1 MNRTAALFVSL
12 SLLSA
17 PGPVGAEKA
26 IPRPEIVGVRVGF
39 EGQSQGERSAK
50 YKAGLWTPVELTL
63 RGVEQLRGGRVIL
76 TVPDGDG
83 VPSRVSAPLP
93 DVQAGGEV
101 SLLMYA
107 RFGRIA
113 SQLAVELRSADGL
126 AVKLRSADGLTPKR
140 VFKAGD
146 DDAFPPAI
154 SSHQE
159 LIVVVGS
166 ASLGVEDAVDRL
178 RQKPEEKTVVVKL
191 DDFRRLPDRWY
202 GYEGVDTVVLST
214 SDPSVYGELK
224 PDSRRVAALD
234 EWVRMGGK
242 LVFCVGQQGEEVLR
256 QESEAPLRRFAPGRL
271 RKVVPLRQ
279 TGALEAYCGSSVPV
293 PAPAGGGQLEMH
305 TAQLADVEGTIE
317 AREADDLP
325 LVIRRARGF
334 GQIVFLA
341 ADLDRPPLAD
351 WKDRGLLVGKLLDH
365 PKTPGEEADEGT
377 ALMHYGF
384 NDLAGQ
390 LRSALDRFPGVSLV
404 PFYVVVLLIVL
415 YLLAIGPGDYFL
427 LRKVLRRMQLTWITF
442 PLIVLAVSLGAYLLA
457 ARFKG
462 NQVRLNQV
470 DLVDVDAETGR
481 LRGTAWVNVFS
492 PRVDRYNLA
501 FQPKRPGGE
510 VLPGARV
517 WTAWLGLPGEALGGM
532 APKTAE
538 PGVWKT
544 PYDFSPK
551 LDRLAGVPIQVGST
565 KSLTARWTA
574 PAAPAEIYLEASLR
588 EEDNLP
594 NGTITNRLDFP
605 LSQCL
610 LAYGNWAY
618 DLDTIAPGETVRV
631 GPSLKRRELKT
642 LLTGRKLIF
651 DKTEE
656 KFRQQ
661 ATPYD
666 QAGVDVAYIVRAMMF
681 FDAAGGR
688 RYTGLW
694 NRYQAFVDLSHLL
707 KTNRAVLIAV
717 PAADTPVGEHSGAE
731 LLRDGRPVATPRDR
745 HATVYRFVF
754 PVQVESSGS

>member
-1 MNRTAALFVSL
+1 MIPTAALFVCL
-12 SLLSA
+12 SLLAA
-17 PGPVGAEKA
+17 PDPAGAAEE
-26 IPRPEIVGVRVGF
+26 IPHPEIVALRVGF
-39 EGQSQGERSAK
+39 QGQSRGEPAAK
-50 YKAGLWTPVELTL
+50 YKAGLWTPVEVTL
-63 RGVEQLRGGRVIL
+63 RGVERLRGGRVIL

-93 DVQAGGEV
+93 HAQTGEDVA
-101 SLLMYA
+101 LLMYA
-107 RFGRIA
+107 RFGRIGG
-113 SQLAVELRSADGL
+113 QLAVELRSADGQT
-126 AVKLRSADGLTPKR
+126 VPLRSAAGLMAKP

-154 SSHQE
+154 PSHRE

-166 ASLGVEDAVDRL
+166 APLGVEDAVGRL
-178 RQKPEEKTVVVKL
+178 RQKPEERTVVVRL
-191 DDFRRLPDRWY
+191 DDFRQLPDRWY
-202 GYEGVDTVVLST
+202 GYEGVDTVVLAT
-214 SDPSVYGELK
+214 GDPSVYGELK
-224 PDSRRVAALD
+224 PDGRRVAALD

-242 LVFCVGQQGEEVLR
+242 LVFCVGHRAEEVLR
-256 QESEAPLRRFAPGRL
+256 QEPEAPLRRFAPGRL
-271 RKVVPLRQ
+271 QKRVSLRQ
-279 TGALEAYCGSSVPV
+279 TAALETYCGSSVPV
-293 PAPAGGGQLEMH
+293 PAPPGGGPLEMH
-305 TAQLADVEGTIE
+305 TAQLAGVEGTVE

-325 LVIRRARGF
+325 LVIRRAHGF

-351 WKDRGLLVGKLLDH
+351 WPDRGLLVGRLLDH
-365 PKTPGEEADEGT
+365 PKSPTEEADEGT

-390 LRSALDRFPGVSLV
+390 LRSALDRFPGVSMV
-404 PFYVVVLLIVL
+404 PFYVVILLVVL

-427 LRKVLRRMQLTWITF
+427 LRKLLRRMQLTWVTF
-442 PLIVLAVSLGAYLLA
+442 PLIVLAVSLAAYLLA
-457 ARFKG
+457 SRFKG

-470 DLVDVDAETGR
+470 DLVDVDTETGR
-481 LRGTAWVNVFS
+481 IRGTAWVNLFS
-492 PRVDRYNLA
+492 PRVDRYDLT
-501 FQPKRPGGE
+501 FQPKRPGGD

-532 APKTAE
+532 APKTVE

-544 PYDFSPK
+544 PYDFSPE
-551 LDRLAGVPIQVGST
+551 LDRLAGVPIQVWST

-574 PAAPAEIYLEASLR
+574 PAETLLEASLR

-605 LSQCL
+605 LTQCL

-618 DLDTIAPGETVRV
+618 NLDTLAPGETVRV

-651 DKTEE
+651 DEAEE

-661 ATPYD
+661 TTPYD

-717 PAADTPVGEHSGAE
+717 PAGDTATGKHAGAE
-731 LLRDGRPVATPRDR
+731 LLRDGCPVATPRDR

-754 PVQVESSGS
+754 PVQQESSGS